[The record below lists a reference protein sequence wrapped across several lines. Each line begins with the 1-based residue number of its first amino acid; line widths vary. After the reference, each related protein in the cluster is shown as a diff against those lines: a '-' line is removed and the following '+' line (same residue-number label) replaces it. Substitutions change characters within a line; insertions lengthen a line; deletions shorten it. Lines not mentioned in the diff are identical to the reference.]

1 MIPGGLI
8 PGPEPLPLPA
18 PAWVFWALLML
29 TSFLH
34 VLAMNVLVGGSLL
47 SLYLRLRRWSD
58 PRARALL
65 VRLARP
71 APVVAAATITLGV
84 APLLF
89 LQVLYGRLFFVSS
102 ILMAWAW
109 LAIVPALIAVYYATY
124 AAAYRARRQAILSG
138 WLYLVTGILLLAVAF
153 LYTTNMT
160 LMLGADRFA
169 ALYGESGRGLH
180 LNMGEP
186 TLWPRWLHMI
196 LGGVAVAGL
205 AIVFAARRWSTEP
218 ELSIWAQRFG
228 AASSALATAV
238 NMVVGFW
245 WTVTLPLETI
255 DGLLG
260 ANKGAAAMFALSV
273 AASVVTLVLL
283 MRLVRSEL
291 FSTPAAIS
299 RTAAA
304 ALAGMLATVL
314 TMLLVRD
321 GVRAAA
327 LERAGFVQTT
337 WVVTQWGPLVL
348 FVVLLLVALGA
359 IAWMVM
365 ALMRSAPSPESV
377 VN

>member
-1 MIPGGLI
+1 
-8 PGPEPLPLPA
+8 
-18 PAWVFWALLML
+18 
-29 TSFLH
+29 
-34 VLAMNVLVGGSLL
+34 
-47 SLYLRLRRWSD
+47 
-58 PRARALL
+58 
-65 VRLARP
+65 
-71 APVVAAATITLGV
+71 V

-124 AAAYRARRQAILSG
+124 AAAYRARGKAILSG
-138 WLYLVTGILLLAVAF
+138 WLYLVTAVLLLAVAF

-180 LNMGEP
+180 LNMAEP

-205 AIVFAARRWSTEP
+205 AIVFAARRWSAEP
-218 ELSIWAQRFG
+218 ELSVWAQRFG
-228 AASSALATAV
+228 AASSAFATAV

-245 WTVTLPLETI
+245 WTVTLPLATI

-260 ANKGAAAMFALSV
+260 ATKGAAAIFALSV

-291 FSTPAAIS
+291 FSSSPAAVS

-304 ALAGMLATVL
+304 ALAGMLVTVV

-327 LERAGFVQTT
+327 LEHAGFVQTT
-337 WVVTQWGPLVL
+337 WVATQWGPLVA

-359 IAWMVM
+359 IGWMVT

-377 VN
+377 PN